1 MIPTEVTTLNSHDA
15 MSNAAFWSVLLVVAL
30 IFLNISNSDLC
41 RFQFFKLEETTNKVS
56 RIKCRSY
63 DQTYAIAIENH
74 QNAKK
79 KKKLLAVSQFHD
91 LKML

>member
-1 MIPTEVTTLNSHDA
+1 
-15 MSNAAFWSVLLVVAL
+15 
-30 IFLNISNSDLC
+30 
-41 RFQFFKLEETTNKVS
+41 VS

-79 KKKLLAVSQFHD
+79 KKKTISCFTIPRSKNALDPEEYRNDFNP
-91 LKML
+91 KTPT